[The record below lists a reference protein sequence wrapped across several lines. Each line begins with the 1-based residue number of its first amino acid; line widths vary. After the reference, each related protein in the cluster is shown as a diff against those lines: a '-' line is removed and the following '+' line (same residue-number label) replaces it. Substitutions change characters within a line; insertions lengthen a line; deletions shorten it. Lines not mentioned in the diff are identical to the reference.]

1 MNRFLKYFTLIN
13 VILLILI
20 FLPSCGLKQ
29 IEDKNGEDDYSLAVL
44 TDEDLTKGMK
54 SFVSVGSATYEKG
67 DTTTIKVNKMSGV
80 RELKKINAKGNSHKI
95 STKINVTSGNL
106 KVVVVCDKKIVKEFS
121 FGEDYFEIE
130 NSLGSYKIVI
140 GAESAKFDLVYTV
153 VKK

>member
-54 SFVSVGSATYEKG
+54 SFVSVGSATYEK
-67 DTTTIKVNKMSGV
+67 
-80 RELKKINAKGNSHKI
+80 
-95 STKINVTSGNL
+95 
-106 KVVVVCDKKIVKEFS
+106 
-121 FGEDYFEIE
+121 
-130 NSLGSYKIVI
+130 VI
-140 GAESAKFDLVYTV
+140 LPL
-153 VKK
+153 

>member
-1 MNRFLKYFTLIN
+1 
-13 VILLILI
+13 
-20 FLPSCGLKQ
+20 
-29 IEDKNGEDDYSLAVL
+29 
-44 TDEDLTKGMK
+44 
-54 SFVSVGSATYEKG
+54 
-67 DTTTIKVNKMSGV
+67 MSGV
-80 RELKKINAKGNSHKI
+80 RELKKINAKGNSYKI